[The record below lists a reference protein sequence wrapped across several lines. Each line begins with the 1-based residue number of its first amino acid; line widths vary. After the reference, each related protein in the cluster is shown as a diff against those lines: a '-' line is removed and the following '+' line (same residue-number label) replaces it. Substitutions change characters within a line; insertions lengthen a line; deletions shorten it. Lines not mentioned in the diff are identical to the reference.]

1 MDWSSDVCS
10 SDRMT
15 RRGKMLYA
23 VLDDGS
29 AQVEVAIFN
38 ELYEQHRNR
47 LKEDRLVIIHGKV
60 SNDDYSGGLRVS
72 AESVFDLQLARE
84 ARARSLRITLNGNA
98 DAARLRQMLNPF
110 RAEPENGRS
119 EEHTSELQSLMR
131 HSSAVVCL

>member
-1 MDWSSDVCS
+1 
-10 SDRMT
+10 MT

-60 SNDDYSGGLRVS
+60 SNDDYSGGLRV
-72 AESVFDLQLARE
+72 
-84 ARARSLRITLNGNA
+84 
-98 DAARLRQMLNPF
+98 
-110 RAEPENGRS
+110 RS

-131 HSSAVVCL
+131 ISYAVFCLKKKIITYCTCKNILLSMSNQHHSTQSTQPTLIYQTI

>member
-1 MDWSSDVCS
+1 
-10 SDRMT
+10 MT

-72 AESVFDLQLARE
+72 AESVYDLQLARE
-84 ARARSLRITLNGNA
+84 ERART
-98 DAARLRQMLNPF
+98 
-110 RAEPENGRS
+110 RS
-119 EEHTSELQSLMR
+119 ED
-131 HSSAVVCL
+131 HSVGEEGVSTGISRGRPDD

>member
-1 MDWSSDVCS
+1 
-10 SDRMT
+10 
-15 RRGKMLYA
+15 MLYA

-72 AESVFDLQLARE
+72 AESVFDLKLARE
-84 ARARSLRITLNGNA
+84 VRARSLRITLNGNA
-98 DAARLRQMLNPF
+98 DAASLRQMLNPF
-110 RAEPENGRS
+110 GAEHENGVPGVPVEYRLS
-119 EEHTSELQSLMR
+119 RDELQW
-131 HSSAVVCL
+131 VVSMGDDWGVRMAEAMLEQLDD